1 MYTLYTYIL
10 QTYNVIH
17 SRSFSQF
24 SVKRYIQCCNFIQFT
39 HFHVQD
45 DLLRSLFKAARRL
58 TLRPRWVRPQCNHQ
72 PPRLQWKLSCPTRRA
87 PPQNQQILLPPR
99 SQSLVCEVGSFWKS
113 KCLHHWRVLPS
124 FLGQLLWGLV
134 WFFDQWIVAWFHEC
148 PYAVR
153 VKKDLPLASRCW
165 VLHDNGCNVQWTF
178 DPGPYSHCR
187 ETQHQEIIS
196 KVQVFCVK
204 WICGRGCMSLRVRS
218 WRGHRDVNFKS
229 SALRWSRYSRR
240 WIGEQKKSVRLELE
254 MKSA

>member
-1 MYTLYTYIL
+1 MYTLYAYIL

-45 DLLRSLFKAARRL
+45 DLLRSLFKAACRL

-87 PPQNQQILLPPR
+87 PPQNQQILLPPWP
-99 SQSLVCEVGSFWKS
+99 QSLVCEVGSFWKS
-113 KCLHHWRVLPS
+113 KCLHHWSVLPS

-148 PYAVR
+148 PYAVC
-153 VKKDLPLASRCW
+153 VKKDLPLNDLMWGDKHVVERSTIGLPHDVECFMTMVAMCNEHMIQAPTATAGRPSIKNSSQRFKCFVSNGYVGEVVW
-165 VLHDNGCNVQWTF
+165 VYG
-178 DPGPYSHCR
+178 
-187 ETQHQEIIS
+187 
-196 KVQVFCVK
+196 
-204 WICGRGCMSLRVRS
+204 
-218 WRGHRDVNFKS
+218 
-229 SALRWSRYSRR
+229 
-240 WIGEQKKSVRLELE
+240 
-254 MKSA
+254 